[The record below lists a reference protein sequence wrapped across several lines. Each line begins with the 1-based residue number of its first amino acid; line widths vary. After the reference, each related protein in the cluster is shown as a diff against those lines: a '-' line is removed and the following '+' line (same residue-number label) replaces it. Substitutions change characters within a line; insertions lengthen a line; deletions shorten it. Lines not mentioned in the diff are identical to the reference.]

1 MGMEKTI
8 FYPMGTILLLFFYI
22 FTPSLILHTCH
33 RYRWVNKLGAVVI
46 AYIIGLILGNI
57 GVLPRLESSAA
68 IQEILTTITI
78 PIALPLLLFSIDIK
92 KWLNVAGKTM
102 LSMLFALTGV
112 IMMVALGYFLFR
124 DGTITDLWKISGL
137 LVGVYTGGTPNLAS
151 IKLALD
157 VDESIYVVTH
167 TYDLVISVFYL
178 LFMLSAGQRFFLKF
192 LPPYIHADPQSA
204 KHGNFDGE
212 DPYSGILKRKILIPL
227 LKALGLSAL
236 IFAIAGGTS
245 LLVSS
250 DSQMAVVILLITT
263 LGILASLIPRVN
275 RIEKTFE
282 LGMYFILVFSLVV
295 ASMADLQRFVAASP
309 SILLYVSLAVFGSLL
324 VQVILSRLFRVDADT
339 LIITSTAFIC
349 SPPFV
354 PVVAGALKNKE
365 IIVSGLTVGI
375 IGYAAGNYLGVMIAY
390 LLKGF

>member
-1 MGMEKTI
+1 
-8 FYPMGTILLLFFYI
+8 MGTVLLLIFYI

>member
-1 MGMEKTI
+1 
-8 FYPMGTILLLFFYI
+8 MGTILLLIFYI
-22 FTPSLILHTCH
+22 LTPLLILHTCH

-68 IQEILTTITI
+68 IQEILTTLTI

-112 IMMVALGYFLFR
+112 IMMVAVGYFLFR
-124 DGTITDLWKISGL
+124 DDAITDFWKISGL

-157 VDESIYVVTH
+157 VDETIYVITH
-167 TYDLVISVFYL
+167 TYDLVISVLYL
-178 LFMLSAGQRFFLKF
+178 LFMLSVGQRFFLKF
-192 LPPYIHADPQSA
+192 LPSYKHADPQSA
-204 KHGNFDGE
+204 KYGDFDGQ
-212 DPYSGILKRKILIPL
+212 DPYWGILQKKTLIPL
-227 LKALGLSAL
+227 VKALGLSL
-236 IFAIAGGTS
+236 MIFAIAGGIS
-245 LLVSS
+245 LMVPPASR
-250 DSQMAVVILLITT
+250 MAVAILLITT
-263 LGILASLIPRVN
+263 LGILASMIPRVN
-275 RIEKTFE
+275 SIEKTFE

-295 ASMADLQRFVAASP
+295 ASMANLQKFVAASP
-309 SILLYVSLAVFGSLL
+309 SILLYVTLAVFGSLL

-375 IGYAAGNYLGVMIAY
+375 MGYAAGNYLGVVIAY